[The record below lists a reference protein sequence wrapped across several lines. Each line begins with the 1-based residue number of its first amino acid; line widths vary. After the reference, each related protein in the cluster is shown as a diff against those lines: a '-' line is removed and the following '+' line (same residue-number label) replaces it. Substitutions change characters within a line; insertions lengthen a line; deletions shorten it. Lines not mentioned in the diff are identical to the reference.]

1 VYLLEPAMNGI
12 IATLRVKPDRIE
24 AFEARFDRLAIDVEA
39 NEPGNHLYQLC
50 KSKTEAGVYKV
61 MEIYEDQ
68 AAQDA
73 HMAAPYFKAAGK
85 DFKEMLS
92 APLEIYEVETVD

>member
-1 VYLLEPAMNGI
+1 LLERRMNGI
-12 IATLRVKPDRIE
+12 IATLKVKPDQIA
-24 AFEARFDRLAIDVEA
+24 AFEARFDQLALDVES

-50 KSKTEAGVYKV
+50 KSRTEPGVYKV

-73 HMAAPYFKAAGK
+73 HLVAPYFKAAGR

-92 APLEIYEVETVD
+92 APLEIYEVETLD

>member
-1 VYLLEPAMNGI
+1 MNGI
-12 IATLRVKPDRIE
+12 IATLKVKPDQID
-24 AFEARFDRLAIDVEA
+24 AFEARFDQLAMDVEA

-50 KSKTEAGVYKV
+50 KSKTQDGVYTV

-73 HMAAPYFKAAGK
+73 HMAAPYFQTAGK
-85 DFKEMLS
+85 AFEAMLS

>member
-1 VYLLEPAMNGI
+1 MNGI
-12 IATLRVKPDRIE
+12 IATFRVKPDQIE

-39 NEPGNHLYQLC
+39 NEPGAHLYQLC

-73 HMAAPYFKAAGK
+73 HMATPYFKAAGK
-85 DFKEMLS
+85 DFEAMLTS
-92 APLEIYEVETVD
+92 PLEIYEVETLD